1 MNKNEPFPH
10 KKLLIFSGI
19 CWSIALL
26 SFYVMGLLLKL
37 AITWEY
43 TVLGF
48 LVIVVPL
55 ATHLYMWGRFC
66 EWKNIR
72 ILPSILK
79 GSAILYV
86 IAVAVG
92 FFIYLLQQ

>member
-55 ATHLYMWGRFC
+55 ATHL
-66 EWKNIR
+66 WK
-72 ILPSILK
+72 ILRMEK
-79 GSAILYV
+79 HTDF
-86 IAVAVG
+86 AV
-92 FFIYLLQQ
+92 YP